1 MSLIKISSN
10 YWMDLFKDDPVRPNL
25 NPKFRLTE
33 NRVNFLLTQ
42 DFTKPCAIVC
52 VAFTKDI
59 PKTEKQL
66 EMYSINKL
74 SVNYDKAIFYTIW
87 SYSKGSGKDILF
99 NTVFWLKKNKPEI
112 KRYITMSPK
121 TKMARKFHLRNGAV
135 ELQVNEETQNFEY
148 KVIK

>member
-1 MSLIKISSN
+1 MSLVKISSN
-10 YWMDLFKDDPVRPNL
+10 YWVDLFKDDPVRPNL

-121 TKMARKFHLRNGAV
+121 TKMARNFHLKNGAY
-135 ELQVNEETQNFEY
+135 ELKSNKETVNFEY
-148 KVIK
+148 II

>member
-1 MSLIKISSN
+1 MSLVKISSN

-42 DFTKPCAIVC
+42 DFTKPCAMVC

-121 TKMARKFHLRNGAV
+121 TEMARNFHLKNGAY
-135 ELQVNEETQNFEY
+135 ELKSNRETINFEY
-148 KVIK
+148 II

>member
-1 MSLIKISSN
+1 
-10 YWMDLFKDDPVRPNL
+10 MDLFKDDPVRPNL

-42 DFTKPCAIVC
+42 DFTKPCAIIC

-121 TKMARKFHLRNGAV
+121 TEMARNFHLKNGAY
-135 ELQVNEETQNFEY
+135 ELKSNKETINFEY
-148 KVIK
+148 II

>member
-1 MSLIKISSN
+1 MSLVKISSN

-121 TKMARKFHLRNGAV
+121 TEMARNFHLKNGAY
-135 ELQVNEETQNFEY
+135 ELKSNRETINFEY
-148 KVIK
+148 II

>member
-1 MSLIKISSN
+1 MSLVKISSN
-10 YWMDLFKDDPVRPNL
+10 YWVDLFKDDPVRPNL

-33 NRVNFLLTQ
+33 NRINFLLTQ

-74 SVNYDKAIFYTIW
+74 SINYDKAIFYTIW

-121 TKMARKFHLRNGAV
+121 TKMARNFHLKNGAY
-135 ELQVNEETQNFEY
+135 ELKSNKETVNFEY
-148 KVIK
+148 II

>member
-42 DFTKPCAIVC
+42 DFTKPCAIIC

-99 NTVFWLKKNKPEI
+99 NTVFWLKKNKPQI

-121 TKMARKFHLRNGAV
+121 TEMARNFHLKNGAY
-135 ELQVNEETQNFEY
+135 ELGSNRETINFEY
-148 KVIK
+148 II

>member
-121 TKMARKFHLRNGAV
+121 TEMARNCLLYTSPSPRDRG
-135 ELQVNEETQNFEY
+135 
-148 KVIK
+148 

>member
-1 MSLIKISSN
+1 MSLVKISSN

-33 NRVNFLLTQ
+33 NRINFLLTQ

-121 TKMARKFHLRNGAV
+121 TEMARNFHLKNGAY
-135 ELQVNEETQNFEY
+135 ELKSNRETINFEY
-148 KVIK
+148 II

>member
-1 MSLIKISSN
+1 MSLVKISSN

-42 DFTKPCAIVC
+42 DFTKPCAIIC

-121 TKMARKFHLRNGAV
+121 TEMARNFHLKNGAY
-135 ELQVNEETQNFEY
+135 ELKSNRETINFEY
-148 KVIK
+148 II

>member
-1 MSLIKISSN
+1 MH
-10 YWMDLFKDDPVRPNL
+10 LFKDDPVRPNL

-121 TKMARKFHLRNGAV
+121 TEMARNFHLKNGAY
-135 ELQVNEETQNFEY
+135 ELGSNRETINFEY
-148 KVIK
+148 II

>member
-1 MSLIKISSN
+1 MSLVKITSN

-74 SVNYDKAIFYTIW
+74 SINYDKAIFYTIW

-121 TKMARKFHLRNGAV
+121 TEMARNFHLKNGAY
-135 ELQVNEETQNFEY
+135 ELKSNRETINFEY
-148 KVIK
+148 II

>member
-121 TKMARKFHLRNGAV
+121 TKMARNFHLKNGAY
-135 ELQVNEETQNFEY
+135 ELKSNKETVNFEY
-148 KVIK
+148 II

>member
-1 MSLIKISSN
+1 MSLVKISSN
-10 YWMDLFKDDPVRPNL
+10 YWVDLFKDDPVRPNL

-87 SYSKGSGKDILF
+87 SYAKGSGKDILF

-121 TKMARKFHLRNGAV
+121 TEMARNFHLKNGAY
-135 ELQVNEETQNFEY
+135 ELGSNRETINFEY
-148 KVIK
+148 II

>member
-42 DFTKPCAIVC
+42 DFTKPCAIIC

-121 TKMARKFHLRNGAV
+121 TEMARNFHLKNGAY
-135 ELQVNEETQNFEY
+135 ELKSNRETVNFEY
-148 KVIK
+148 II

>member
-1 MSLIKISSN
+1 MSLVKISSN
-10 YWMDLFKDDPVRPNL
+10 YWVDLFKDDPVRPNL

-42 DFTKPCAIVC
+42 DFTKPCAIIC

-99 NTVFWLKKNKPEI
+99 NTVFWLKKNKPGI

-121 TKMARKFHLRNGAV
+121 TEMARNFHLKNGAY
-135 ELQVNEETQNFEY
+135 ELKSNRETINFEY
-148 KVIK
+148 II

>member
-1 MSLIKISSN
+1 MSLVKISSN
-10 YWMDLFKDDPVRPNL
+10 YWVDLFKDDPVRPNL

-33 NRVNFLLTQ
+33 NRINFLLTQ

-121 TKMARKFHLRNGAV
+121 TKMARNFHLKNGAY
-135 ELQVNEETQNFEY
+135 ELKSNKETVNFEY
-148 KVIK
+148 II

>member
-1 MSLIKISSN
+1 MCIRDS
-10 YWMDLFKDDPVRPNL
+10 L

-112 KRYITMSPK
+112 KRFITMSPK
-121 TKMARKFHLRNGAV
+121 TKMARNFHLKNGAY
-135 ELQVNEETQNFEY
+135 ELKSNRETINFEY
-148 KVIK
+148 II

>member
-1 MSLIKISSN
+1 MSLVKISSN

-42 DFTKPCAIVC
+42 DFTKPCAIIC

-66 EMYSINKL
+66 EMYSISKL

-121 TKMARKFHLRNGAV
+121 TEMARNFHLKNGAY
-135 ELQVNEETQNFEY
+135 ELKSNRETINFEY
-148 KVIK
+148 II

>member
-1 MSLIKISSN
+1 
-10 YWMDLFKDDPVRPNL
+10 MDLFKDDPVRPNL

-121 TKMARKFHLRNGAV
+121 TEMARNFHLKNGAY
-135 ELQVNEETQNFEY
+135 ELKSNRETINFEY
-148 KVIK
+148 II

>member
-1 MSLIKISSN
+1 MSLVKISSN

-42 DFTKPCAIVC
+42 DFTKPCAIIC

-121 TKMARKFHLRNGAV
+121 TEMARNFHLKNGAY
-135 ELQVNEETQNFEY
+135 ELKSNRKTINFEY
-148 KVIK
+148 II

>member
-1 MSLIKISSN
+1 MSLIKIISN

-42 DFTKPCAIVC
+42 DFTKPCAIIC

-121 TKMARKFHLRNGAV
+121 TEMARNFHLKNGAY
-135 ELQVNEETQNFEY
+135 ELKSNRETINFEY
-148 KVIK
+148 II

>member
-1 MSLIKISSN
+1 MSLVKISSN
-10 YWMDLFKDDPVRPNL
+10 YWVDLFKDDPVRPNL

-42 DFTKPCAIVC
+42 DFTKPCAIIC

-121 TKMARKFHLRNGAV
+121 TEMARNFHLKNGAY
-135 ELQVNEETQNFEY
+135 ELKSNRETINFEY
-148 KVIK
+148 II

>member
-1 MSLIKISSN
+1 MSLVKISSN
-10 YWMDLFKDDPVRPNL
+10 YWVDLFKDDPVRTNL

-87 SYSKGSGKDILF
+87 SYSKGSGKDVLF

-121 TKMARKFHLRNGAV
+121 TKMARNFHLKNGAY
-135 ELQVNEETQNFEY
+135 ELKSNKETVNFEY
-148 KVIK
+148 II

>member
-25 NPKFRLTE
+25 DPKFRLTE

-66 EMYSINKL
+66 EMYSINNL

-121 TKMARKFHLRNGAV
+121 TEMARNFHLKNGAY
-135 ELQVNEETQNFEY
+135 ELKSNRETINFEY
-148 KVIK
+148 II

>member
-42 DFTKPCAIVC
+42 DFTKPCAIIC

-121 TKMARKFHLRNGAV
+121 TKMARNFHLKNGAY
-135 ELQVNEETQNFEY
+135 ELKSNRETINFEY
-148 KVIK
+148 II

>member
-1 MSLIKISSN
+1 MSLVKISSN
-10 YWMDLFKDDPVRPNL
+10 YWVDLFKDDPVRPNL

-42 DFTKPCAIVC
+42 DFTKPCAIIC

-74 SVNYDKAIFYTIW
+74 SINYDKAIFYTIW

-121 TKMARKFHLRNGAV
+121 TEMARNFHLKNGAY
-135 ELQVNEETQNFEY
+135 ELKSNRETINFEY
-148 KVIK
+148 II

>member
-42 DFTKPCAIVC
+42 DFTKPCAIIC

-99 NTVFWLKKNKPEI
+99 NTVFWLKKNKPGI

-121 TKMARKFHLRNGAV
+121 TEMARNFHLKNGAY
-135 ELQVNEETQNFEY
+135 ELKSNRETINFEY
-148 KVIK
+148 II

>member
-1 MSLIKISSN
+1 MSLVKISSN
-10 YWMDLFKDDPVRPNL
+10 YWVDLFKDDPVRPNL

-42 DFTKPCAIVC
+42 DFTKPCDIVC
-52 VAFTKDI
+52 VAFTKD
-59 PKTEKQL
+59 
-66 EMYSINKL
+66 
-74 SVNYDKAIFYTIW
+74 IFYTIW

-121 TKMARKFHLRNGAV
+121 TEMARNFHLKNGAY
-135 ELQVNEETQNFEY
+135 ELKSNRETINFEY
-148 KVIK
+148 II

>member
-1 MSLIKISSN
+1 MYLIKISSN

-42 DFTKPCAIVC
+42 DFTKPSAIIC

-121 TKMARKFHLRNGAV
+121 TEMARNFHLKNGAY
-135 ELQVNEETQNFEY
+135 ELKSNRETINFEY
-148 KVIK
+148 II

>member
-1 MSLIKISSN
+1 
-10 YWMDLFKDDPVRPNL
+10 MDLFKDDPVRPNL

-42 DFTKPCAIVC
+42 DFTKPCAIIC

-121 TKMARKFHLRNGAV
+121 TEMARNFHLKNGAY
-135 ELQVNEETQNFEY
+135 ELKSNRETINFEY
-148 KVIK
+148 II

>member
-1 MSLIKISSN
+1 
-10 YWMDLFKDDPVRPNL
+10 MDLFKDDPVRPNL

-42 DFTKPCAIVC
+42 DFTKPCAIIC

-74 SVNYDKAIFYTIW
+74 KIIKNAVVILLYSNQINYRDLSFFLEKYHYDQE
-87 SYSKGSGKDILF
+87 YS
-99 NTVFWLKKNKPEI
+99 
-112 KRYITMSPK
+112 
-121 TKMARKFHLRNGAV
+121 HLQCSCRV
-135 ELQVNEETQNFEY
+135 TS
-148 KVIK
+148 IP

>member
-121 TKMARKFHLRNGAV
+121 TEMARNFHLKNGAY
-135 ELQVNEETQNFEY
+135 ELGSNRETINFEY
-148 KVIK
+148 II